1 MVKRGDAYYSLD
13 WDDADKKITID
24 LDAAFGSVK
33 VVWVR

>member
-1 MVKRGDAYYSLD
+1 VKRGNSYESLD
-13 WDDADKKITID
+13 WNQASRKVTID